1 MNIDAKILNKTLANR
16 IQQHIKR
23 IIHHDE
29 VGFIPRSQRWLTCK
43 INVLHHV
50 NKRKDK
56 NHMIISTDAEK
67 AFDKIQH
74 PSWWELSP
82 KLKKGTYL
90 NIIKAKS
97 TANIILNAEKLK
109 AWASLVV
116 QWLRI
121 CLPMQE
127 TQVQALVWEDPTC
140 RGATRPVSHNYW
152 ACVSGAYAPQQERP
166 Q

>member
-1 MNIDAKILNKTLANR
+1 MSKANPTTNKKDHTSWSSGIYLRDARMVQYLQINQCDN
-16 IQQHIKR
+16 HI
-23 IIHHDE
+23 
-29 VGFIPRSQRWLTCK
+29 S
-43 INVLHHV
+43 
-50 NKRKDK
+50 KRKDK

-127 TQVQALVWEDPTC
+127 TQVQALVQEDPTC
-140 RGATRPVSHNYW
+140 CRATKPVSHNYS
-152 ACVSGAYAPQQERP
+152 ACTLEPTSHNYWSPHA
-166 Q
+166 